1 MMSTRIINRT
11 DRLELIERLLVEHPT
26 GMRAVELAR
35 QCGVDRRTI
44 YRDISVLTENGL
56 PVYQKTGRFCINRE
70 YYQTSLRLNQHEA
83 MALFMALRVLTHHSD
98 QHNPHMVSA
107 MKKLGEALPELPS
120 KHVDHLTQTMRNAP
134 VDRSF
139 VTVLETITRA
149 WSEQR
154 IVKLWYSSS
163 KRETLSREF
172 ATYFLELTP
181 TGEIYAVGYDSF
193 YQRVR
198 ALKVRRIMR
207 ARILRNSYH
216 VPAQFNPHRYLA
228 NAWGGVGEEESASA
242 EVILKVSAEVAP
254 IIIQQLWHPNQ
265 RVVRRDDGYSLVSLQ
280 ISDWRAMLPWIRSWG
295 SQVEVL
301 QPTVL
306 RLELRQEAQS
316 IARMYAD
323 GSKRAIQNSE

>member
-1 MMSTRIINRT
+1 MSTRIINRT

-26 GMRAVELAR
+26 GLRAVELAR

-70 YYQTSLRLNQHEA
+70 YYQLGLRLNQHEA
-83 MALFMALRVLTHHSD
+83 MALFMALRVLAHHSD
-98 QHNPHMVSA
+98 QNNPHVLSA
-107 MKKLGEALPELPS
+107 MRKLGDAMSELPA
-120 KHVDHLTQTMRNAP
+120 KHIDHLTETMHNAP
-134 VDRSF
+134 VDRGF
-139 VTVLETITRA
+139 VSVLETITRA

-198 ALKVRRIMR
+198 ALKLRRIMR
-207 ARILRNSYH
+207 ARILRTAYQ

-228 NAWGGVGEEESASA
+228 NAWGGVGEEDTASA

-265 RVVRRDDGYSLVSLQ
+265 RIVRHNDGYSLISLQ

-295 SQVEVL
+295 GQIEVL
-301 QPTVL
+301 QPSVL
-306 RLELRQEAQS
+306 RQELRQEAQN
-316 IARMYAD
+316 IARMY
-323 GSKRAIQNSE
+323 GNETKRATLNSE